1 MIRRSFTAV
10 IARNE
15 PWTGAVATEPYEC
28 AWAGEAIFFVR
39 ALEAGGTLR
48 AAKARVQISPDGIHW
63 VDEGTAFPLPARQ
76 RDLTFG
82 RVRHFGGFLRLA
94 ARIPQRASVKVLVTL
109 ALKE

>member
-10 IARNE
+10 VARNE
-15 PWTGAVATEPYEC
+15 PWTGEVATEPYEC

-39 ALEAGGTLR
+39 ALDAKGALR

-63 VDEGTAFPLPARQ
+63 VDEGTVVPLPAVQ
-76 RDLTFG
+76 GDLRFG
-82 RVRHFGGFLRLA
+82 RVRHFGGFLRLVATVPRRA
-94 ARIPQRASVKVLVTL
+94 AVKVLVTL